1 MRYIFKIID
10 WALLHRDK
18 IILTVVAI
26 ACIFFLIFTDFGRDG
41 RVVVY
46 DCRDAHWHPDIPI
59 EVKKA
64 CGEMFKERYQKE
76 QESKIF
82 I

>member
-1 MRYIFKIID
+1 MKQIVNWFKSH
-10 WALLHRDK
+10 ADK
-18 IILTVVAI
+18 IIVTAVSL
-26 ACIFFLIFTDFGRDG
+26 ACVFILVFTDFARGD

-46 DCRDAHWHPDIPI
+46 DCRDAHWHPDIPV

-64 CGEMFKERYQKE
+64 CGELFKERYQKE
-76 QESKIF
+76 QKSQIT

>member
-1 MRYIFKIID
+1 MKQIVNWFKE
-10 WALLHRDK
+10 HSDK
-18 IILTVVAI
+18 IIVTVVSL
-26 ACIFFLIFTDFGRDG
+26 ACVFILVFTDFARGD

-46 DCRDAHWHPDIPI
+46 DCRDAHWHPDIPV

-64 CGEMFKERYQKE
+64 CANLIKERYQNE
-76 QESKIF
+76 QKARIT

>member
-1 MRYIFKIID
+1 MKQIVNWFKEH
-10 WALLHRDK
+10 ADK
-18 IILTVVAI
+18 IIVTAVSLACVVI
-26 ACIFFLIFTDFGRDG
+26 LVFTDFARGD

-46 DCRDAHWHPDIPI
+46 DCRDAHWHPDIPV

-76 QESKIF
+76 QKAQIT

>member
-1 MRYIFKIID
+1 MIKKILD
-10 WALLHRDK
+10 WVQEHTDQ
-18 IILTVVAI
+18 IIVTAVSVV
-26 ACIFFLIFTDFGRDG
+26 CVVVLIFTDFARGD

-64 CGEMFKERYQKE
+64 CSEMFKERYQNE
-76 QESKIF
+76 QLHQYTI
-82 I
+82 